1 VINTRS
7 MARRCRIK
15 GREASIPSLQLT
27 AQSAAALWVPS
38 AAFGRSGGN

>member
-1 VINTRS
+1 MKELLPNR
-7 MARRCRIK
+7 
-15 GREASIPSLQLT
+15 SLQLT

>member
-1 VINTRS
+1 LETV
-7 MARRCRIK
+7 RIK
-15 GREASIPSLQLT
+15 WSNKALQLT